1 MVTGSKSALEKNQ
14 YHLLPRVFSS
24 LSDPSLQWQP
34 KSKSVLALH
43 YGEYPDTKE
52 NVDISSV

>member
-24 LSDPSLQWQP
+24 LLDPSLQWQP
-34 KSKSVLALH
+34 KPKSVLALQYEEH
-43 YGEYPDTKE
+43 PDTKE
-52 NVDISSV
+52 NVDISSI